1 MAVPKQSTF
10 TYGLGNPLQTKI
22 TKPGQTLPTTKKVVP
37 KATGDS
43 AEVKAVKD
51 AAAAAQIA
59 FDASDKAVKD
69 YLAGINAGGGG
80 GGGGGGGDGGLT
92 YDQQLALQKQQQDAD
107 KLLAESQKKVLA
119 LDTFRAT
126 LGLIFGKDEASKA
139 YVSKLY
145 DLTSGFYKSGSTVE
159 EAMNLALYQAEND
172 KVIPEFT
179 TRFKGIFALRDA
191 KQAGA
196 ALQVPTIAEFFA
208 TEAKM
213 GEVLRT
219 AGLGDLATETF
230 LGDIIGRQK
239 SVNEVAS
246 LISDVFNTIDYAPAE
261 LKTTL
266 STYFPGVDR
275 VSLAKAILTG
285 PEGAQALSQ
294 KIKGVSVISAGQQ
307 YGMAIDMPTAMDI
320 ANRGYGYGEALTGF
334 KQVSSLSR
342 AGDLA
347 RIENKTFTQQQAQD
361 AIFKQDSANLGQIA
375 GLKEREEA
383 RFASQTGAIKGS
395 FSTQYLSKN
404 SSAGQF

>member
-1 MAVPKQSTF
+1 MAVPKESTF

-37 KATGDS
+37 KAAVDS
-43 AEVKAVKD
+43 KEVKAVKD
-51 AAAAAQIA
+51 AAAGVETAST
-59 FDASDKAVKD
+59 ASDKAIQE
-69 YLAGINAGGGG
+69 YLETLRNPLIVDNSGAGSS
-80 GGGGGGGDGGLT
+80 GLT

-107 KLLAESQKKVLA
+107 KALVESQKKTLA
-119 LDTFRAT
+119 IDTFRAT
-126 LGLIFGKDEASKA
+126 LGLIFGKDEAAKA

-261 LKTTL
+261 LKQTL

-361 AIFKQDSANLGQIA
+361 AIFKQDSANLSQIA

>member
-1 MAVPKQSTF
+1 MAVPKESTF

-37 KATGDS
+37 KAAVDS
-43 AEVKAVKD
+43 KEVKAVKD
-51 AAAAAQIA
+51 AAAGVETAST
-59 FDASDKAVKD
+59 ASDKAIQE
-69 YLAGINAGGGG
+69 YLETLRNPPIVDNSGAGSS
-80 GGGGGGGDGGLT
+80 GLT

-107 KLLAESQKKVLA
+107 KALAESQKKTLA
-119 LDTFRAT
+119 IDTFRAT
-126 LGLIFGKDEASKA
+126 LGLIFGKDEAAKA

-261 LKTTL
+261 LKQTL

-361 AIFKQDSANLGQIA
+361 AIFKQDSANLSQIA